1 MTTRIFSMH
10 MRRAL
15 AVATI
20 VTSSV
25 VASAQDRPGYF
36 TDPATGIVYRQ
47 VIRSVERPVVETKV
61 EKQEQT
67 VYRPEMV
74 RETRPETK
82 TVFTPVIEY
91 QWQAQMHG
99 RWNPFRQPA
108 IAYKQ
113 VPQTRW
119 EARNEVVNRTET
131 RTQWVPER
139 RTVEVPH
146 RIVRIER
153 EQKVEY
159 EAVGEAVPQQAN
171 PNSPSAEIA
180 SRLQPLAANT
190 QIQPLNRMASLPT
203 TNAGAYP
210 QGVPQIAA
218 STVGR
223 MTSDPPRRST
233 SQGGLRTTELY
244 PTAPSVYGSALP
256 PVNGTLGTATRP
268 GFFLW
273 R

>member
-1 MTTRIFSMH
+1 MTTRNFSLQ

-25 VASAQDRPGYF
+25 VANAQDRPGYY
-36 TDPATGIVYRQ
+36 TDPATGILYRQ

-61 EKQEQT
+61 ETQERT
-67 VYRPEMV
+67 VYRPETV

-82 TVFTPVIEY
+82 TVYTPVIEY
-91 QWQAQMHG
+91 QWQAQVHG

-113 VPQTRW
+113 VPQTHW

-131 RTQWVPER
+131 RTQWVPEK

-146 RIVRIER
+146 RIVRMER

-159 EAVGEAVPQQAN
+159 EVVNPQ
-171 PNSPSAEIA
+171 PNRRTASAAIA

-190 QIQPLNRMASLPT
+190 STQPSNRMASLPT
-203 TNAGAYP
+203 ANGAYSRSVAP
-210 QGVPQIAA
+210 ITT

-223 MTSDPPRRST
+223 MTSDPPRRSS

-244 PTAPSVYGSALP
+244 PTAPSGYGNALP
-256 PVNGTLGTATRP
+256 PVNGTMGTATRP